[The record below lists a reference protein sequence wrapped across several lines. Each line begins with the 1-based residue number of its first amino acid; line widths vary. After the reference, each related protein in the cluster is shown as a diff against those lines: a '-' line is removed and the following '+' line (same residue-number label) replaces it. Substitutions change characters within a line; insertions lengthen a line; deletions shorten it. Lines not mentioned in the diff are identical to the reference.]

1 MSQNKNGMMF
11 VLSSPSGVGK
21 TTLTKKISKNNKNFI
36 ISISHTTRKPRTN
49 EIDGEDYFFINEREF
64 NKLIEENSFFEHAKI
79 FDNFYGTSKQQVLKI
94 IEQGNDVLFDIDWQG
109 TQQLKKIKGISL
121 VTFFI
126 IPPNVKTLKER
137 LTNRHQGEEK
147 MINKRMEKFS
157 EEISHW
163 NEYNYVLINDNLEKC
178 YEKILELMK
187 LEKKG
192 ITEKQDLNLIS
203 KKIGELTK

>member
-1 MSQNKNGMMF
+1 
-11 VLSSPSGVGK
+11 
-21 TTLTKKISKNNKNFI
+21 
-36 ISISHTTRKPRTN
+36 
-49 EIDGEDYFFINEREF
+49 
-64 NKLIEENSFFEHAKI
+64 
-79 FDNFYGTSKQQVLKI
+79 
-94 IEQGNDVLFDIDWQG
+94 
-109 TQQLKKIKGISL
+109 
-121 VTFFI
+121 
-126 IPPNVKTLKER
+126 
-137 LTNRHQGEEK
+137 